1 MSSTAGRH
9 QPAPNAAAPV
19 WSSVPSLCA
28 PKRAQSPVPAAGRD
42 PWLMVGSAGGACW
55 GDEHCKGGSQ
65 GAEGEPLPRAF
76 RAAPLPTDFSHPV
89 GFAPLSATSSFAL
102 NLFPSP
108 SRRGCVSQLRV
119 GTPGQGR
126 SPSSGHSERWPQA
139 GHQDP
144 PGRGCSRGSRVC
156 ARLSNNVL
164 QPPG

>member
-1 MSSTAGRH
+1 MSSAAGRH
-9 QPAPNAAAPV
+9 QPALNAAAPV
-19 WSSVPSLCA
+19 WSRVLSPCA

-42 PWLMVGSAGGACW
+42 PRLMASVGGAHR